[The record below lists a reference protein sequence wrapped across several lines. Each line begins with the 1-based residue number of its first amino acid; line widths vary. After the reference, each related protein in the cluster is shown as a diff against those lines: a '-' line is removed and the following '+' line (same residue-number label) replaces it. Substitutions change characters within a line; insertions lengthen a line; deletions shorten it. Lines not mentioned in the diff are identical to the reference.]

1 MAIPLLRARIFTSL
15 PRVFLLCSLEPLTAV
30 ITNVFWLKI
39 SFGGF
44 QFIGTLLILCMILY
58 LTVFQKKTRL
68 A

>member
-1 MAIPLLRARIFTSL
+1 
-15 PRVFLLCSLEPLTAV
+15 LLCNLEPLTAV